1 MITVI
6 MPSMFIPSGVV
17 DRIKEITEHPLVHE
31 FILID
36 NTDNGYEINVEIPK
50 LTHIKEKK
58 NTFVNPA
65 WNKGV
70 SLAKTDKLMIVNDD
84 VITDFGNLIDLVY
97 NEISEERGIV
107 GLGTGCWNGTNKSFK
122 LNQIDRLS
130 TGFGCLFFIHK
141 KSYLTIPDDLK
152 VWYGDNWLFEKTNKK
167 PYQILNWPVTGVL
180 SATVDRPEFNS
191 IKNDDILV
199 WNKKYKK
206 MKNVFF
212 PMREHHNDKN
222 GLVSMIEHIKEERD
236 TKKMTMIEIGSY
248 IGESTM
254 MFCENFKEVIS
265 IDPHI
270 DNYDLDDPVCNHA
283 TFNVVYDQFKKNMEP
298 HSNYNHIRMTSDEAI
313 KHLIGVKVD
322 FIYIDGLHTYEQV
335 KKDIKNY
342 LPLISENGF
351 IGGHDYGENWG
362 GVVRAINESLP
373 NGGIPDKTFVDT
385 SWIKKL

>member
-6 MPSMFIPSGVV
+6 MPSMFIPSGII
-17 DRIKEITEHPLVHE
+17 DRIKEITSHPLVQE

-36 NTDNGYEINVEIPK
+36 NTNDGYEINETIPK
-50 LTHIKEKK
+50 LRHIKEKK

-84 VITDFGNLIDLVY
+84 IITDFNGLIDLVY
-97 NEISEERGIV
+97 NEISENRGII
-107 GLGTGCWNGTNKSFK
+107 GLGTGCWNGTNKNFK
-122 LNQIDRLS
+122 LSQIDRLS

-141 KSYLTIPDDLK
+141 NSYLTIPDDLK
-152 VWYGDNWLFEKTNKK
+152 LWYGDNWLFEKTNKK
-167 PYQILNWPVTGVL
+167 PYQITNWPVTGVL

-191 IKNDDILV
+191 LKNEDISK
-199 WNKKYKK
+199 WNEKYKK

-212 PMREHHNDKN
+212 PMREEPNAKD
-222 GLVSMIEHIKEERD
+222 GLASLIEFIKEHKN
-236 TKKMTMIEIGSY
+236 TKEMKMIEIGSY
-248 IGESTM
+248 VGESTM
-254 MFCENFKEVIS
+254 MFCDNFMEVVS

-270 DNYDLDDPVCNHA
+270 GDYDINDPTVTNHA
-283 TFNVVYDQFKKNMEP
+283 AFNVVYDEFNKNMKP
-298 HSNYNHIRMTSDEAI
+298 YNNFRHIRMTSDDAI

-322 FIYIDGLHTYEQV
+322 FVYIDGLHTYEQI

-351 IGGHDYGENWG
+351 IGGHDYGSNWG
-362 GVVRAINESLP
+362 GVVKGVNEALS
-373 NGGIPDKTFVDT
+373 GEPDKTFVDT

>member
-6 MPSMFIPSGVV
+6 MPSMFVPSGVV
-17 DRIKEITEHPLVHE
+17 DRIQEICDHQLVSE

-36 NTDNGYEINVEIPK
+36 NTNNGYEINEDIPK
-50 LTHIKEKK
+50 LKHIKEKK

-70 SLAKTDKLMIVNDD
+70 SLAKNEKIMIVNDD
-84 VITDFGNLIDLVY
+84 IITDFGDLIDLVY
-97 NEISEERGIV
+97 NEITQERGII
-107 GLGTGCWNGTNKSFK
+107 GLGDGCWDGNNKSFK
-122 LNQIDRLS
+122 IAKIDKLS
-130 TGFGCLFFIHK
+130 AGFGCLFFIHK
-141 KSYLTIPDDLK
+141 DSYLTIPDDLK
-152 VWYGDNWLFEKTNKK
+152 LWYGDNWLFEKTNKK
-167 PYQILNWPVTGVL
+167 PYQIVNWPVTGEL

-191 IKNDDILV
+191 LKNDDILI
-199 WNKKYKK
+199 WKKKYKNA
-206 MKNVFF
+206 KNIFF
-212 PMREHHNDKN
+212 PMREEPNSKD
-222 GLVSMIEHIKEERD
+222 GLASLIKHIKEHRD
-236 TKKMTMIEIGSY
+236 TKEMTMIEIGSY

-254 MFCENFKEVIS
+254 VFCENFKEVTS

-270 DNYDLDDPVCNHA
+270 GNYDLNDPVCNHA
-283 TFNVVYDQFKKNMEP
+283 TFNVVYDQFKKNMSP
-298 HSNYNHIRMTSDEAI
+298 YSNYNHIRMTSDEAI

-351 IGGHDYGENWG
+351 IGGHDYGDNWV

-373 NGGIPDKTFVDT
+373 DGGNPDKTFVDT
-385 SWIKKL
+385 SWIKKI